1 MHTFNMSAVCAAA
14 THHAIIELTSQAQ
27 AQVDAIAASLE
38 RGIHTALIADGV
50 MHAAAT
56 GKPYHE
62 PQIEVTV
69 SVDKAA
75 DIGPD
80 GLPVQPPPAG
90 LAPPLSPLQR
100 TVCKHFG
107 DDGEA
112 AYCFTMEQARDAE
125 DHLLM
130 FCLTEAKDAK
140 HELELCAMM
149 SAAVEKLT
157 AMQNSIMAERGVKVK
172 APKK

>member
-27 AQVDAIAASLE
+27 RQVDAISASLE

-50 MHAAAT
+50 MQAAAT
-56 GKPYHE
+56 GKPYRE

-69 SVDKAA
+69 SADKAP

-80 GLPVQPPPAG
+80 GLPVQPPPVG

-112 AYCFTMEQARDAE
+112 AYCFTLEQARDAE

-130 FCLTEAKDAK
+130 FCLTEAKDAA
-140 HELELCAMM
+140 HELELCAML
-149 SAAVEKLT
+149 SAAIEKLQ
-157 AMQNSIMAERGVKVK
+157 AMQASIMAACGIPLN
-172 APKK
+172 AKK